1 MGLIKISDLPSLTTG
16 NVSNNDFIPVVD
28 IPPSGT
34 IRTKKMLLQDLFTIA
49 PVKSVNGLTT
59 GDVSLASTHLT
70 DASNIGRILNIN
82 GFSSGNVSLGSS
94 DLTNGSDIAHH
105 SDLGSVQGF
114 TNEYN
119 NPTTAQLQT
128 EYEELA
134 RLLGTDQNN
143 LRVSLFAVQQTADDA
158 MPTTTANSTF
168 ATKVSLGE
176 FTKSLDIIANHYT
189 KTETDAKYATQV
201 SLSNYTTSSDII
213 NAHYT
218 KSEVDNLFT
227 NNPGSQSTN
236 FTINHLV
243 ANSASIATLT
253 KTGQLQTS
261 GNANVGNDLVVANDL
276 SSLRADIGDGTS
288 SAVGTSSTLFVH
300 GNAYV
305 QGTLVSD
312 QLEILGSTKIKNT
325 QVVEVS
331 DDFILLNKDNQTTSG
346 GGVQV
351 YQASSSDLASLEWD
365 EVNQIWNFKVG
376 GQLADI
382 GANNLGSGSTG
393 NVTNIPT
400 TTDIYSLPQ
409 VSVNSSGVSISVREQ
424 ISLGLSINTFVTE
437 QTCCSL
443 SWGGLTDL
451 ASLRAQVLR
460 NTNTLC
466 TQVDM
471 HNIEKGFE
479 AGANAFLSS
488 LSPPAP
494 LQVGQFSAPTTTITT
509 TITPTG
515 TGGGTTQVSIGSRNL
530 TGAYVK
536 FHLDTSGSM
545 NSVLPTARNA
555 IVSMRTYMQSLFYD
569 DATEASQF
577 IPTSYENWDERWMQW
592 LGFQYGD
599 RQLNIALI
607 NESQSVYHDGSSY
620 DKPDFKGDF
629 NTLKSNYDANK
640 NADPSN
646 FMRGILFAYNRFSHF
661 MAHLNY
667 VFGNY
672 KITQYGVNPE
682 YGVSEAWS
690 VDELA
695 EYVLG
700 KMNLPDTPQKTGV
713 SLTAYDDGVNASEVQ
728 WNITSNIQKVTG
740 TYGAGGYFQQNMS
753 HWELE
758 VVNIL
763 ADGSKSFQA
772 LIDLGQT
779 LPTSIVYQTLGTE
792 PTKNFEARVIAKS
805 NSSNLADGVSA
816 YEACSTL

>member
-34 IRTKKMLLQDLFTIA
+34 TRTKKMLLQDLFTIA

-227 NNPGSQSTN
+227 NNPGSQSAN

-305 QGTLVSD
+305 KGTLVAD

-400 TTDIYSLPQ
+400 TTSIYSLPK
-409 VSVNSSGVSISVREQ
+409 VSIDALGNQITFRDQ
-424 ISLGLSINTFVTE
+424 ISLGMSVNEFPVE

-443 SWGGLTDL
+443 SYGGLTDL
-451 ASLRAQVLR
+451 KNLRAQVLR
-460 NTNTLC
+460 NVNTIC
-466 TQVDM
+466 TGINM
-471 HNIEKGFE
+471 FNIEKGFE
-479 AGANAFLSS
+479 FSQTTFAGSLNPPPQLPTGAFT
-488 LSPPAP
+488 
-494 LQVGQFSAPTTTITT
+494 APTTSITT

-515 TGGGTTQVSIGSRNL
+515 TGSTSTQVSLGNRSL
-530 TGAYVK
+530 QGAYIT
-536 FHLDTSGSM
+536 FYLDTSGSM
-545 NSVLPTARNA
+545 NYFLPTAN
-555 IVSMRTYMQSLFYD
+555 QSLADMRSYLQTLYYD
-569 DATEASQF
+569 NSTEANQF
-577 IPTSYENWDERWMQW
+577 IPVGKERSNERWMDW
-592 LGFQYGD
+592 MSDVNGD
-599 RQLNIALI
+599 QQLNIAII
-607 NESQSVYHDGSSY
+607 NESRTIYHNDNYLESADFVTDFGKLQTSYNSNKAGGASNFHRGIIFALDDLRQFVSHLNHVFNTYPISSY
-620 DKPDFKGDF
+620 GTNIEYNVQGTFTADQ
-629 NTLKSNYDANK
+629 LSNYVLDKINLPNQANK
-640 NADPSN
+640 
-646 FMRGILFAYNRFSHF
+646 
-661 MAHLNY
+661 
-667 VFGNY
+667 
-672 KITQYGVNPE
+672 TQPV
-682 YGVSEAWS
+682 
-690 VDELA
+690 
-695 EYVLG
+695 
-700 KMNLPDTPQKTGV
+700 
-713 SLTAYDDGVNASEVQ
+713 LTAYDSGINANQVQ
-728 WNITSNIQKVTG
+728 WNASANLQNLTG
-740 TYGAGGYFQQNMS
+740 TFVNGGGFSATMTGWQIEIHN
-753 HWELE
+753 
-758 VVNIL
+758 VL
-763 ADGSKSFQA
+763 ADGTKNFQA
-772 LIDLGQT
+772 LVDLGT
-779 LPTSIVYQTLGTE
+779 KLPTEIIYQTIGNE
-792 PTKNFEARVIAKS
+792 PTKQFTARLIAKS
-805 NSSNLADGVSA
+805 ANSNPDGVSA
-816 YEACSTL
+816 FEPCDIS